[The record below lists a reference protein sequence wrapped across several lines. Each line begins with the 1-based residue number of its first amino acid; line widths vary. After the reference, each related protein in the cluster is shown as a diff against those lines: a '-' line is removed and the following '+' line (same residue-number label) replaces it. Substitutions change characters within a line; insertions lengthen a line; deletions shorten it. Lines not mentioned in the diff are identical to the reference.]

1 MPMLIVALGAHLLF
15 FLLGLIASNRGGMG
29 FAEDFWALPFEIY
42 RIGLIVFFVKWLMD
56 LYRFNAFNWF
66 YPNSPLKLF
75 GTFVLFFLVT
85 LSVIGLPVSFALGV
99 LCTSSFVGIE
109 NSDLIDI
116 HFFITKA
123 PFSLFA
129 LGIALIIFCVYI
141 TKLRTFL
148 LTIVFT
154 SVLALI
160 LAMLCIII
168 AIVGDIDFQLVLWI
182 YLFAY
187 FAVAIVSVIG
197 APLLPKLY
205 SGILICFSLLLFPAA
220 IFTIALLKVDID
232 HFSQSLYYQL
242 LAGAFL
248 FVFLYNYHIQQWKAM
263 PDRG

>member
-15 FLLGLIASNRGGMG
+15 FLLGLIASNRGGME
-29 FAEDFWALPFEIY
+29 FTEDFWALPFEIY

-75 GTFVLFFLVT
+75 GTFALFFLVT

-99 LCTSSFVGIE
+99 LCTSSFAGTE
-109 NSDLIDI
+109 NSDLTNI

-168 AIVGDIDFQLVLWI
+168 AIVGNIDFQLVVWI
-182 YLFAY
+182 
-187 FAVAIVSVIG
+187 
-197 APLLPKLY
+197 
-205 SGILICFSLLLFPAA
+205 
-220 IFTIALLKVDID
+220 
-232 HFSQSLYYQL
+232 
-242 LAGAFL
+242 
-248 FVFLYNYHIQQWKAM
+248 
-263 PDRG
+263 